1 MQNGA
6 AAGCDDERPAANWY
20 AVYTKHQHEKVVA
33 RNLAGKRFEIFLPLY
48 ASARS
53 WKDRVK
59 VLSLPLFPC
68 YVFLK
73 GDLERRLEIVMTPG
87 VHALVS
93 YSSRPAVIPSGEIED
108 IRKALGSGLGV
119 EPHPFL
125 ECGDWVRVKCGPLA
139 GIRGILVRKRDAYRV
154 VLSVEMLGQAAAV
167 EVDAA
172 LLEHLVGKPPAAS
185 SALSQSPRI
194 WARGAAEGRQPLQR

>member
-73 GDLERRLEIVMTPG
+73 GDLERRLDIITTPG
-87 VHALVS
+87 VHGLVS
-93 YSSRPAVIPSGEIED
+93 CAGQPVAIPRS
-108 IRKALGSGLGV
+108 
-119 EPHPFL
+119 
-125 ECGDWVRVKCGPLA
+125 
-139 GIRGILVRKRDAYRV
+139 
-154 VLSVEMLGQAAAV
+154 EMDPIQRAV
-167 EVDAA
+167 ET
-172 LLEHLVGKPPAAS
+172 
-185 SALSQSPRI
+185 
-194 WARGAAEGRQPLQR
+194 GAN